1 MAKLGPFGLIPE
13 TEDFLEE
20 ELRDLR
26 LKMEHPEEWEE
37 KERKRKEAAE
47 IARRKVEE
55 AKNLPADYFDAGPYP
70 IRYRKATVS
79 QVSSRN

>member
-26 LKMEHPEEWEE
+26 LKWSI
-37 KERKRKEAAE
+37 RKNGK
-47 IARRKVEE
+47 RRNVKG
-55 AKNLPADYFDAGPYP
+55 KRLQ
-70 IRYRKATVS
+70 R
-79 QVSSRN
+79 